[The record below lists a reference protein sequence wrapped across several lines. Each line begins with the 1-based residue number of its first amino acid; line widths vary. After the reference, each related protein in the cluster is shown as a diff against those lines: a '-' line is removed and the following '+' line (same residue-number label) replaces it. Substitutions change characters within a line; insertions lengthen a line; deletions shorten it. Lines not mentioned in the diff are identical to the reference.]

1 MKKRIRRGDPQRRRY
16 WEEVVRR
23 CREGGQ
29 SVRAFCRAEELRES
43 AFYFWR
49 RKLARGSRRTGK
61 RVPDAVD
68 GSQFQSRPAA
78 PTSRSST
85 RVSPRH
91 GATPSFLPVHVVGP
105 ASRPVP
111 TNAAR
116 RCPSGA
122 RPGAAEADRGVEIM
136 LGQGCT
142 VRVQAGFDRQT
153 LAAVLAVLEVRP
165 C

>member
-1 MKKRIRRGDPQRRRY
+1 MKTRIRCGDPQRRSY

-23 CREGGQ
+23 WREGGQ

-43 AFYFWR
+43 AFYSWR
-49 RKLARGSRRTGK
+49 RKVARGGCRTGK
-61 RVPDAVD
+61 RIPDAVD
-68 GSQFQSRPAA
+68 GSQFQSRPAT

-85 RVSPRH
+85 GVSPRH

-105 ASRPVP
+105 ASR
-111 TNAAR
+111 
-116 RCPSGA
+116 C
-122 RPGAAEADRGVEIM
+122 PGAAEADCSVEII